1 LEKCGARG
9 EAAEID
15 VEGWGVVFII
25 LLSPEDDSSII
36 SSIKEGGVLIA
47 LRRQTVPV

>member
-1 LEKCGARG
+1 LEKCGACG

-15 VEGWGVVFII
+15 VEGWGVVSII

-36 SSIKEGGVLIA
+36 SSMKEGGVLIA
-47 LRRQTVPV
+47 LRREILPV